1 MRSLKYSSL
10 ILLLLP
16 QQEPPSPGRQ
26 VDGVFDRGAH
36 CVAYRTT
43 KRAFFREVTVVGR
56 SCDVSAAIVWDPDG
70 VMARIEVEVPVRS
83 LASGSGRRDRDVR
96 RILDAETHPRIR
108 FRSDPVASEW
118 LRRASG
124 TGEWRLAGTL
134 EVAGRERRAAFELA
148 TVRELDHLRIDAVF
162 ATTFAALGV
171 VVPRVGPGGI
181 IADPGEDVE
190 LLVRLRL
197 DRVEGGAR
205 TQAHSGAP
213 AGS

>member
-1 MRSLKYSSL
+1 MRLLAYSSL
-10 ILLLLP
+10 FLLLIP
-16 QQEPPSPGRQ
+16 WQDPPSPGRQ
-26 VDGVFDRGAH
+26 ADTLFDRGAH

-56 SCDVSAAIVWDPDG
+56 SCDVSAAIVWEPDG
-70 VMARIEVEVPVRS
+70 VMAHIEVDVPVRS
-83 LASGSGRRDRDVR
+83 LSSGSGRRDRDVR
-96 RILDAETHPRIR
+96 RILEAEAHPRIR

-124 TGEWRLAGTL
+124 TGDWRLAGTL
-134 EVAGRERRAAFELA
+134 EIAGRQRSAAFELA

-205 TQAHSGAP
+205 TQTFSRP
-213 AGS
+213 PDPL